1 MCPRLFAALILLVPM
16 SVPAQK
22 IPFTAVEM
30 MKLKRISE
38 PSLAPDGSAV
48 VYTVGEVDVE
58 KNAQARQLWMSPVSG
73 GAPRQVTTEGRNTSA
88 RFSPDAK
95 KIAWIS
101 TKGGSAQVWVM
112 DALGTNP
119 KQITKLSTEADGVI
133 WSGDG
138 AKLVFTSEVYPEC
151 NADDACNQKKLDA
164 EAKSK
169 VKART
174 YTSLLYRHWTEWK
187 SKRVKHLMAVSADGG
202 AVKDLTPGFKYD
214 VPPFS
219 FGGGNYTVSADG
231 KEVCY
236 AANLEADQAMSTN
249 WELYTVPIDGPAD
262 GKEAVKVSN
271 SPGADASPAYSPDG
285 KWLAWRMQV
294 RAGYESDR
302 WRLVVLER
310 ETGKLNVLTENLD
323 RHVTGFAWHPDSK
336 RLAFTVEDRGRQ
348 QAQMI
353 AVTGGGTRALTQGST
368 HVDDLQFAND
378 GKTLLYTEVTGASPT
393 EIYKASSGGGAPVA
407 LTKLN
412 EKFLAEHDVRR
423 LEEFTVTGAEGAQ
436 VHSFLL
442 KPPAFDA
449 KKKYPVLFLIHGGPQ
464 GAWGESF
471 SYRWNQQVFATAG
484 FVVVMPNPRG
494 STGYGSKFTDEIN
507 GDWGGKAYDDIM
519 AVADHV
525 EKLPYVDGERM
536 AAAGGSYGGY
546 MVNWIMGHTQRFKAL
561 VSHAGVYDLP
571 SMGGETE
578 ELWFSTWEFKG
589 FPWQNPEM
597 YEKWSPSKH
606 VANFK
611 TPTLVIHGELDFRVP
626 YGQGLQLFTGL
637 QAQKVPSKLLVY
649 PDEGHW
655 VLKPQNSLLWYDTFL
670 EWVGEWT
677 KKKSE

>member
-1 MCPRLFAALILLVPM
+1 MMFRLFAAAMVAAC
-16 SVPAQK
+16 VAAQAQK
-22 IPFTAVEM
+22 TPFTAAEM

-38 PSLAPDGSAV
+38 PSVAPDGSAV
-48 VYTVGEVDVE
+48 IYTVGEVDVE
-58 KNAQARQLWMSPVSG
+58 KNAQARQLWISPLAG
-73 GAPRQVTTEGRNTSA
+73 GAARQATSEGRNTGA
-88 RFSPDAK
+88 RFSPDSK

-101 TKGGSAQVWVM
+101 TRGGSAQVWVM
-112 DALGTNP
+112 DALGGNA
-119 KQITKLSTEADGVI
+119 KQVTKLATEADGVI

-138 AKLVFTSEVYPEC
+138 ATLVFTSEVYPEC
-151 NADDACNQKKLDA
+151 NADDGCNQKKLDA

-169 VKART
+169 VKARA
-174 YTSLLYRHWTEWK
+174 YTSLLYRHWTEWRG
-187 SKRVKHLMAVSADGG
+187 KRVKHLMAVAAEGG
-202 AVKDLTPGFKYD
+202 AVRDLTPGYKYS

-219 FGGGNYTVSADG
+219 LSGGGDYAVSPDG

-236 AANLEADQAMSTN
+236 AADLDEDQALSTN
-249 WELYTVPIDGPAD
+249 WELYTVPIEGPSE
-262 GKEAVKVSN
+262 GQEALKISS
-271 SPGADASPAYSPDG
+271 SPGADAAPQYSPDG

-323 RHVTGFAWHPDSK
+323 RHVTGFRWHPDSK
-336 RLAFTVEDRGRQ
+336 RIAFTVEDRGRQ
-348 QAQMI
+348 QAMLI
-353 AVTGGGTRALTQGST
+353 PVAGGGTRALTQGAA
-368 HVDDLQFAND
+368 HVDDLQFTGD
-378 GKTLLYTEVTGASPT
+378 GKTLVYTEVTGASPT
-393 EIYKASSGGGAPVA
+393 EIYRASSAGGAPVA
-407 LTKLN
+407 ITKLN
-412 EKFLAEHDVRR
+412 ERFLAEHDLKP
-423 LEEFTVTGAEGAQ
+423 LEEFTVSGAEGAQ

-442 KPPAFDA
+442 KPPAFDGL
-449 KKKYPVLFLIHGGPQ
+449 KKYPVLFLIHGGPQ
-464 GAWGESF
+464 GAWGETF
-471 SYRWNQQVFATAG
+471 SYRWNPQVFATAG

-494 STGYGSKFTDEIN
+494 STGYGTKFTDDIN
-507 GDWGGKAYDDIM
+507 GDWGGRAFEDIM

-525 EKLPYVDGERM
+525 EKLPYVDAERM

-546 MVNWIMGHTQRFKAL
+546 MVDWMLGHTTRFKAM

-597 YEKWSPSKH
+597 YEKWSPSKSA
-606 VANFK
+606 ANFK
-611 TPTLVIHGELDFRVP
+611 TPTLVIHGELDYRVP
-626 YGQGLQLFTGL
+626 YGQGLQLFTAL

-655 VLKPQNSLLWYDTFL
+655 VLKPQNSLLWYETFL

-677 KKKSE
+677 QKK

>member
-1 MCPRLFAALILLVPM
+1 MSARLFTALILLVPAV
-16 SVPAQK
+16 VPAQK

-48 VYTVGEVDVE
+48 IYTVGEVDVE
-58 KNAQARQLWMSPVSG
+58 KNAQARQLWMSPVNG

-88 RFSPDAK
+88 RFSPDSK

-119 KQITKLSTEADGVI
+119 KQITKLATEADGVI

-169 VKART
+169 VKARA
-174 YTSLLYRHWTEWK
+174 YTSLLYRHWTDWK
-187 SKRVKHLMAVSADGG
+187 GKRVKHLMAVSAEGG

-219 FGGGNYTVSADG
+219 FGGGNYAVSADG

-236 AANLEADQAMSTN
+236 AANLEADQALSTN
-249 WELYTVPIDGPAD
+249 WDLYTVPIDGPAD

-323 RHVTGFAWHPDSK
+323 RHVTGFVWHPDSK

-348 QAQMI
+348 QAQLI
-353 AVTGGGTRALTQGST
+353 PVTGGGTRALTQGPT

-378 GKTLLYTEVTGASPT
+378 GKTLVYTEVTGASPT

-412 EKFLAEHDVRR
+412 EKFLAEHDLRR

-464 GAWGESF
+464 GAWGETF

-525 EKLPYVDGERM
+525 EKLPYVDADRM

-655 VLKPQNSLLWYDTFL
+655 VLKPQNALLWYDTFL